1 MNNGSL
7 TIKNARIVNEG
18 RIEEGDVLIR
28 AGRIERVSSDIGT
41 GQRDHVIEAAGRY
54 LLPGFIDDQVH
65 FREPGLTHKGD
76 MATESAAAV
85 AGGITS
91 FMEMPNVKPPTTDR
105 EALAD
110 KYRRAAGRARA
121 NFAFYLGATNE
132 NLDEIKRL
140 DNSRVCG
147 LKVFMGSSTG
157 NMLVDNEQTLRG
169 IFQNAP
175 CIITTHCESTPM
187 INANLE
193 RAIQRW
199 GKNIPVTEHPHIR
212 SSETCMASSSLA
224 VELARSSGAHLH
236 ILHISTADELALLDK
251 GPVADKKITAETCV
265 HFLHFDSDDY
275 VEKGNLIKCNPAIKS
290 ASDRAA
296 LIRALHEQQLD
307 VLATDHAPHTL
318 EEKHSDDYTS
328 APAGMP
334 LAQFVLPASLE
345 LAHQGY
351 LSIAEVVEKTAHNV
365 ARRFRVHERGFI
377 REGYWA
383 DLVIA
388 QDKGPYPVRRDQVIS
403 KCGWS
408 PFEGR
413 SFQWQIDTTI
423 VSGQIAWNKGRIH
436 EVGSAQRLEFRW

>member
-1 MNNGSL
+1 MKPDL
-7 TIKNARIVNEG
+7 LIKNALIVNEHTETEADVAVRGG
-18 RIEEGDVLIR
+18 RIEAISPALNVPQGVPVLD
-28 AGRIERVSSDIGT
+28 AG
-41 GQRDHVIEAAGRY
+41 GRY
-54 LLPGFIDDQVH
+54 LLPGMIDDQVH

-76 MATESAAAV
+76 IRSESRAAV
-85 AGGITS
+85 AGGVTS
-91 FMEMPNVKPPTTDR
+91 YMEMPNTRPQTTTV
-105 EALAD
+105 ELLEE
-110 KYRRAAGRARA
+110 KYARAAKVSLA
-121 NFAFYLGATNE
+121 NYSFYLGATNE

-318 EEKHSDDYTS
+318 EEKRSDDYTA

>member
-1 MNNGSL
+1 MKPDL
-7 TIKNARIVNEG
+7 LIKDALIVNEHTETEADVAVRGG
-18 RIEEGDVLIR
+18 RIEAISPALNVPQGVPVLD
-28 AGRIERVSSDIGT
+28 AG
-41 GQRDHVIEAAGRY
+41 GRY
-54 LLPGFIDDQVH
+54 LLPGMIDDQVH

-76 MATESAAAV
+76 IRSESRAAV
-85 AGGITS
+85 AGGVTS
-91 FMEMPNVKPPTTDR
+91 YMEMPNTRPQTTTV
-105 EALAD
+105 ELLEE
-110 KYRRAAGRARA
+110 KYARAAKVSLA
-121 NFAFYLGATNE
+121 NYSFYLGATNE

-187 INANLE
+187 INANLA